1 MQIWVVFSIANL
13 YDQPSNN
20 LEAWWFSKPT
30 FEQLVQV
37 VSSPK
42 DSEDLQKKKVEALL
56 KDNILDLGGIE
67 YRLELISEGM
77 VW

>member
-1 MQIWVVFSIANL
+1 MQIWVVFSIAKL

-20 LEAWWFSKPT
+20 LEAWWSSKPT
-30 FEQLVQV
+30 FEQLVPV

-42 DSEDLQKKKVEALL
+42 DSEGLQKKKVDALL
-56 KDNILDLGGIE
+56 KDNVLDLGGIE